1 MSWGSAG
8 EFFAMGGYAFYVW
21 GSYAV
26 TAVLIAAELWL
37 LARRRRTLLR
47 LLGRSLSGRAA
58 SERADPA
65 TSAE

>member
-1 MSWGSAG
+1 VSWGSAS

-26 TAVLIAAELWL
+26 TALGLALELWL

-47 LLGRSLSGRAA
+47 RLGRKS
-58 SERADPA
+58 
-65 TSAE
+65 SAKS

>member
-47 LLGRSLSGRAA
+47 RLGRSLGGRAPGD
-58 SERADPA
+58 RLGPA
-65 TSAE
+65 TRAE